1 MSEMDPQVQSSIISA
16 VGGVVT
22 GLLGGKW
29 WGNRERGVQAD
40 RCEKICSLM
49 VNSFDKLLTALE
61 VAGEPPVVKHAV
73 RDARDSIVTAKNYL
87 GMSGAEI
94 AAGKEQH

>member
-16 VGGVVT
+16 AGGIVT

-29 WGNRERGVQAD
+29 WSNRRGAQAD
-40 RCEKICSLM
+40 RCEKICGLM

-87 GMSGAEI
+87 GLSGAEV
-94 AAGKEQH
+94 AVSKEQH